1 MDFSLDVRYPIFRIL
16 ASTYPEYRMRNDIF
30 QQLGGALKAARRS
43 RGLTQDQL
51 ARRLGRE
58 QGRVSELET
67 DLTRG
72 RLGKDR
78 LTLLAEICDALDL
91 VPVLVPRSQVGAQP
105 GKPPPVQGSWT
116 HHTHIAPRSTF
127 DELFVDLGDEDEES
141 PGG

>member
-1 MDFSLDVRYPIFRIL
+1 
-16 ASTYPEYRMRNDIF
+16 MRTDIF
-30 QQLGGALKAARRS
+30 QTLGEAVKTARRAK
-43 RGLTQDQL
+43 GLTQEQL

-91 VPVLVPRSQVGAQP
+91 VPVLVPRDQVHAIASLQVGGDKDASQAAGHP
-105 GKPPPVQGSWT
+105 HAHGP
-116 HHTHIAPRSTF
+116 PRSTF
-127 DELFVDLGDEDEES
+127 DELFIDLGDDEEEH
-141 PGG
+141 PDG

>member
-1 MDFSLDVRYPIFRIL
+1 
-16 ASTYPEYRMRNDIF
+16 MRNDIF
-30 QQLGGALKAARRS
+30 PQLGGALKAARRS

-51 ARRLGRE
+51 AKRLGRE

-78 LTLLAEICDALDL
+78 LTLLVEICDALDL
-91 VPVLVPRSQVGAQP
+91 VPVLIPRSQVGTQA
-105 GKPPPVQGSWT
+105 GKPPPAQGSWA
-116 HHTHIAPRSTF
+116 HQTHITPRSTF
-127 DELFVDLGDEDEES
+127 DEVFVDLGDEDEES